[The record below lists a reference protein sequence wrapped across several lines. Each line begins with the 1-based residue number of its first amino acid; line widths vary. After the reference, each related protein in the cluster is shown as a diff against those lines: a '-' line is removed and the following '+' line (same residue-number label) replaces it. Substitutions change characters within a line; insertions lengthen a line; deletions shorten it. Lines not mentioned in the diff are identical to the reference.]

1 MTCRLLKALLLGAA
15 VLAPA
20 TVLAQNALPPV
31 STQKSAIFA
40 GIQTITQLIAGIA
53 GKSIYITN
61 ITNHPASTSVF
72 TLSYGTGT
80 NCGTGTQAFY
90 GPSTFQA
97 GENVYDGDGAGA
109 VFVVP
114 AGNAVCVT
122 AATAT
127 SIGWVSYAQF

>member
-1 MTCRLLKALLLGAA
+1 MTRRLLKALLLGAA
-15 VLAPA
+15 LLAPA
-20 TVLAQNALPPV
+20 AVLAQNALPPV

-40 GIQTITQLIAGIA
+40 GTQSITKLISGIA

-61 ITNHPASTSVF
+61 ISAHPASTSVL
-72 TLSYGTGT
+72 TISYGTGT

-97 GENVYDGDGAGA
+97 GENVYDGSGAGA

-127 SIGWVSYAQF
+127 SVGWVSYAQF